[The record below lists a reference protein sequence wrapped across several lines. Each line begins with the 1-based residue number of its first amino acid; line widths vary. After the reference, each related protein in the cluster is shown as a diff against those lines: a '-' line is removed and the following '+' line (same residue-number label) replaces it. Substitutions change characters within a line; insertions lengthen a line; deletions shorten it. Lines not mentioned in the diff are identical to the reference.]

1 MELLLIAICV
11 VILVDLSGFIETIKH
26 WIWDFTY
33 KKKREYRDFDFRP
46 FSCSFC
52 MTHWVGLAYL
62 LFTHIT
68 LLDYT
73 YLLFLCVMTP
83 VIKDILMLVRA
94 FCNKIIDAFYDWYQL

>member
-52 MTHWVGLAYL
+52 MTHWASNVY
-62 LFTHIT
+62 
-68 LLDYT
+68 
-73 YLLFLCVMTP
+73 
-83 VIKDILMLVRA
+83 VINYNNTVIV
-94 FCNKIIDAFYDWYQL
+94 IDLGFYD